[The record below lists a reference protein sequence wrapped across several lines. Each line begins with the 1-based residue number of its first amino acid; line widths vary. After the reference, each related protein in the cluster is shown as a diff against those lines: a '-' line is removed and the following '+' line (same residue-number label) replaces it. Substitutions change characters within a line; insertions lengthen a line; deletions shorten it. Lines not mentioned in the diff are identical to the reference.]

1 MNKEDTRAAA
11 QVMMAAADGKT
22 IEVKQKYSDQEWSH
36 CIIGSPTWDWVNM
49 VYRVK
54 KRSGTHWLVIGPYGE
69 CHQAYQTEDDARAH
83 VLGDTSLIVI
93 QADWEEE

>member
-1 MNKEDTRAAA
+1 MNRDETRAAA

-22 IEVKQKYSDQEWSH
+22 IEVKQKYSDREWSD
-36 CIIGSPTWDWVNM
+36 CVNYPTWDWVNM

-83 VLGDTSLIVI
+83 VLGDPSLIAVK
-93 QADWEEE
+93 AEWVEE

>member
-22 IEVKQKYSDQEWSH
+22 IEVKQKYGDREWSD
-36 CIIGSPTWDWVNM
+36 CVNGSPAWDWVNM

-69 CHQAYQTEDDARAH
+69 CHQTYQTEKGAHNRAK
-83 VLGDTSLIVI
+83 GTSLIAVK
-93 QADWEEE
+93 AEWVEE